1 MSIVVDFE
9 NNLLRPLKTS
19 SKGWISIR
27 GKKNTISATED
38 NGNELLCSALKTSDS
53 EVAQEAS
60 SFLQDYPNDATE
72 IQDTNILMDGV
83 EDLKVGYIGINTV
96 CERNFT
102 IESLS
107 NEEITIVLDILL
119 QGKRKTM
126 WETKNTT

>member
-1 MSIVVDFE
+1 M
-9 NNLLRPLKTS
+9 
-19 SKGWISIR
+19 
-27 GKKNTISATED
+27 
-38 NGNELLCSALKTSDS
+38 KTSDS

-83 EDLKVGYIGINTV
+83 EDLMVGDIGINTV
-96 CERNFT
+96 CERNFA

-126 WETKNTT
+126 WETKNTTKIRLCFS